1 MSRIAAAILAAGTSS
16 RLGTPK
22 QLLELG
28 GRPVLAHTLEA
39 VQQTSL
45 DPVLVVLGHEQ
56 GLIQQRVDLS
66 QTTVVENPEYASG
79 QSSSVRAVLRSL
91 PDNVDAVV
99 FVLGD
104 QPLVDPR
111 VIGELAEARETDRAL
126 IAQPRYA
133 EGRGN
138 PVLIGREL
146 FDELSQIT
154 GDTGARPLLEHHRD
168 QITLIDVSDKNRPG
182 DIDTLADFEAIKQ
195 QFDELQ
201 KREK

>member
-28 GRPVLAHTLEA
+28 GRPVLAHTLAA

-56 GLIQQRVDLS
+56 DLIEQRIDLS
-66 QTTVVENPEYASG
+66 QTTVVENPEFASG
-79 QSSSVRAVLRSL
+79 QSSSVRAALRSL
-91 PDNVDAVV
+91 SNDIDAVV

-104 QPLVDPR
+104 QPLVDPD
-111 VIGELAEARETDRAL
+111 VIEALADARKTERAL

-146 FDELSQIT
+146 FEELSEIT
-154 GDTGARPLLEHHRD
+154 GDMGARPLLEHHRD
-168 QITLIDVSDKNRPG
+168 QIALIDVSDKHRPG
-182 DIDTLADFEAIKQ
+182 DVDTLADYEALKH

-201 KREK
+201 KHEK